1 MALRVGRIP
10 YLHAEPFYFDMARRG
25 IELHE
30 LVPSALAAA
39 ADQGEIDAG
48 PLPLVDCFRLEDR
61 FQPVAGFCVAC
72 LQKAGSVFLCSR
84 VPIEALHGAQIGI
97 TDEAST
103 APRLLHILL
112 SLKYQ
117 VRPVAFVPLQAAHDA
132 FLLIGNQG
140 LRQRRGAPGFPYLYD
155 LGEEWHTWTGLPF
168 VFARWMVRKDVD
180 PKEIALLQ
188 DTLYVGLEEGVDALY
203 HTSEPRED
211 LLMLPRDIVTHIQRL
226 RYYVGFSEEKAID
239 QFRQYLNQL
248 DR

>member
-1 MALRVGRIP
+1 MVLRVGRIP
-10 YLHAEPFYFDMARRG
+10 YLHAEPFYFDMGRRG

-30 LVPSALAAA
+30 TVPSAVAAA
-39 ADQGEIDAG
+39 AEHGEIDAG

-61 FQPVAGFCVAC
+61 FQPVAGFCIAC
-72 LQKAGSVFLCSR
+72 VQKAGSVFLHSSR
-84 VPIEALHGAQIGI
+84 PIDALHGAQIGI
-97 TDEAST
+97 TDEATT
-103 APRLLHILL
+103 APRLLQVLL

-117 VRPVAFVPLQAAHDA
+117 VRRAAFVPLQAAQDA
-132 FLLIGNQG
+132 FLVIGNQG
-140 LRQRRGAPGFPYLYD
+140 LRQRLGAPGFPYHYD

-180 PKEIALLQ
+180 PQHIALLQ

-203 HTSEPRED
+203 HISEPRED
-211 LLMLPRDIVTHIQRL
+211 LLMLPRDIVTHIQGL

-239 QFRQYLNQL
+239 RFRQYLKEP